1 MKLFPATAKTSGA
14 RRLLNNML
22 VGAVCVLT
30 GISANSAS
38 ADSTYTTVVRETVYH
53 SPSRVVVSPRVFIP
67 VNRSVYVGIG
77 RGTVVSH
84 QPRQTVIYREVT
96 RHHDRH
102 DEDYYRDSS
111 YRQVSGYRREYD
123 YHRVSDYHRENDYHR
138 DKDYRAHP
146 FWGNSDRGHGYGYR
160 NKEPV
165 RGRWSGSDRRRD
177 VIYVEK
183 DGRRNSSYRETERRS
198 VEIRDRSR

>member
-1 MKLFPATAKTSGA
+1 MKLIPATAKKSGIQ
-14 RRLLNNML
+14 RLLHNML
-22 VGAVCVLT
+22 AGAVCVLT
-30 GISANSAS
+30 AIGANTAS
-38 ADSTYTTVVRETVYH
+38 ADRTYTTVVRETVYH
-53 SPSRVVVSPRVFIP
+53 SPSRVIVSPSFIVP

-77 RGTVVSH
+77 SGSYVIH
-84 QPRQTVIYREVT
+84 QPRHTVIYREAT
-96 RHHDRH
+96 YRHDRH
-102 DEDYYRDSS
+102 DEDYYRDS
-111 YRQVSGYRREYD
+111 GYRRGSDYSRD
-123 YHRVSDYHRENDYHR
+123 NDYYRGNNYHRDSDYHRDNDHR
-138 DKDYRAHP
+138 THP
-146 FWGNSDRGHGYGYR
+146 FWGYSDRGHGYGYR

>member
-1 MKLFPATAKTSGA
+1 MKLIPAPAKNSGTQ
-14 RRLLNNML
+14 RLLHNML

-30 GISANSAS
+30 AISANTAS
-38 ADSTYTTVVRETVYH
+38 ADRTYTTVVRETVYH
-53 SPSRVVVSPRVFIP
+53 SPSRVIVSPSVVVP
-67 VNRSVYVGIG
+67 VNRSVYVIIG
-77 RGTVVSH
+77 SGTFVSH

-96 RHHDRH
+96 WHHDRH
-102 DEDYYRDSS
+102 NEGYYRDS
-111 YRQVSGYRREYD
+111 GYRRDNEY
-123 YHRVSDYHRENDYHR
+123 YSDNNYHR
-138 DKDYRAHP
+138 DSDYRRDNDHRAHP
-146 FWGNSDRGHGYGYR
+146 VWGYSDRGHGYGYR

>member
-1 MKLFPATAKTSGA
+1 MKLIPATAKTSGTQ
-14 RRLLNNML
+14 RMLHNML

-30 GISANSAS
+30 AISANTAS
-38 ADSTYTTVVRETVYH
+38 ADRTYTTVVRETVYH
-53 SPSRVVVSPRVFIP
+53 SPSRVIVSPSVIVP
-67 VNRSVYVGIG
+67 VNRSVYVGISS
-77 RGTVVSH
+77 GTFVSH

-102 DEDYYRDSS
+102 DEDYYRDS
-111 YRQVSGYRREYD
+111 GYRWGNEY
-123 YHRVSDYHRENDYHR
+123 YR
-138 DKDYRAHP
+138 DHDHRAHSV
-146 FWGNSDRGHGYGYR
+146 WGYSDRGHGYGYRYR

>member
-14 RRLLNNML
+14 QRLLNNML

-30 GISANSAS
+30 AISANTAS
-38 ADSTYTTVVRETVYH
+38 ADRIYTTVVRETIYH

-77 RGTVVSH
+77 SGTVVSH

-111 YRQVSGYRREYD
+111 YRRG
-123 YHRVSDYHRENDYHR
+123 SDYHSVNDNHSVNDYHR
-138 DKDYRAHP
+138 DNDYHREKDNRAHP
-146 FWGNSDRGHGYGYR
+146 VWGYSDRGHGYGYR

>member
-1 MKLFPATAKTSGA
+1 MTLFSATAKTSGTQ
-14 RRLLNNML
+14 RFLHNML

-30 GISANSAS
+30 AVSANIAS
-38 ADSTYTTVVRETVYH
+38 ADRTYTTVVRETVYH
-53 SPSRVVVSPRVFIP
+53 SPSRVIVSPRVIVP

-77 RGTVVSH
+77 SGSYVSH

-96 RHHDRH
+96 LHHGRH
-102 DEDYYRDSS
+102 DEDYYRDG
-111 YRQVSGYRREYD
+111 GYRRG
-123 YHRVSDYHRENDYHR
+123 NDHHR
-138 DKDYRAHP
+138 DYDHRAHP
-146 FWGNSDRGHGYGYR
+146 VWGYSDRGHGYGYR

-165 RGRWSGSDRRRD
+165 RGHWSGSDRRRD

>member
-1 MKLFPATAKTSGA
+1 MKLFPTTIQSSRSK
-14 RRLLNNML
+14 RLLNSMML
-22 VGAVCVLT
+22 GAVIVLAST
-30 GISANSAS
+30 GAS
-38 ADSTYTTVVRETVYH
+38 TAFADRTYTTVVRETVYY
-53 SPSRVVVSPRVFIP
+53 SPSRVIVSPTVIVP
-67 VNRSVYVGIG
+67 VSNSVYIGVGG
-77 RGTVVSH
+77 GTYVTH

-96 RHHDRH
+96 RHNDRYDDH
-102 DEDYYRDSS
+102 YYR
-111 YRQVSGYRREYD
+111 
-123 YHRVSDYHRENDYHR
+123 
-138 DKDYRAHP
+138 
-146 FWGNSDRGHGYGYR
+146 GNSYQGNSVWGYSGHGNAHGHR

>member
-14 RRLLNNML
+14 QRLLNNML
-22 VGAVCVLT
+22 VGAVCVLAA
-30 GISANSAS
+30 ISANTAS
-38 ADSTYTTVVRETVYH
+38 ADRTYTTVVRETVYY
-53 SPSRVVVSPRVFIP
+53 SPTRVVVSPRVFIP
-67 VNRSVYVGIG
+67 VNRSVYFGIAS
-77 RGTVVSH
+77 GTVVSH

-111 YRQVSGYRREYD
+111 YRRGGD
-123 YHRVSDYHRENDYHR
+123 YHRVNDYHRDNDYHSDKDYHR

-146 FWGNSDRGHGYGYR
+146 VWGYLGRGHGYGYR

-177 VIYVEK
+177 VIFVEK

>member
-1 MKLFPATAKTSGA
+1 MKLFPATAKISGTQ
-14 RRLLNNML
+14 RLLHSML

-30 GISANSAS
+30 AISANTAS
-38 ADSTYTTVVRETVYH
+38 ADRTYTTVVRETVYH
-53 SPSRVVVSPRVFIP
+53 SPSRVIVSPSVIVP

-77 RGTVVSH
+77 SGLYVIH
-84 QPRQTVIYREVT
+84 QPRHTVIYREAT
-96 RHHDRH
+96 HRHDRH
-102 DEDYYRDSS
+102 DEDYYGD
-111 YRQVSGYRREYD
+111 SGYRRGNEYYRD
-123 YHRVSDYHRENDYHR
+123 NNYHR
-138 DKDYRAHP
+138 DSNYRRDNNYRTHP
-146 FWGNSDRGHGYGYR
+146 VWGYSDRGHGYGYR